1 MEETIRAQT
10 TKNIQA
16 KVEQQ
21 KAEDKANPAPPP
33 DPNQPNLGQI
43 LQDRAAP
50 PPEQPAA
57 PVAGEQPAA
66 PPAAAAPQNPPAAAA
81 PGDPAAAPP
90 AQPQ

>member
-50 PPEQPAA
+50 PEQPAA